1 MTSDNYFIK
10 NFRADGRLI
19 FEGNVDLSEPF
30 FGYFNVLGESQS
42 QGNCQLTVLL
52 RSFCWSF
59 CLVKEN
65 SQKWNFFPSDII
77 LDGLFG
83 ALAMLALWGVTNI
96 LSTLGCILLIKV
108 PKNVD
113 IWAWHDSAL
122 FSLNL
127 TMSRWLTQNSKKWRK
142 SVVDLQA
149 TSTSFMILLES
160 SFC

>member
-1 MTSDNYFIK
+1 MSERKT
-10 NFRADGRLI
+10 NFWRECGFVRTI
-19 FEGNVDLSEPF
+19 FWLLQRPWRKPVPRELSAHCSSAVFLLKLLLSKGKFTKMKLF
-30 FGYFNVLGESQS
+30 FS
-42 QGNCQLTVLL
+42 
-52 RSFCWSF
+52 
-59 CLVKEN
+59 
-65 SQKWNFFPSDII
+65 SDII